1 MEVFM
6 EKIDTIDETNLPES
20 VFGVTFEDAVKYGER
35 LEKRNA
41 TGFVNEPVRNT
52 EQETLW
58 EFMGSKLPDE
68 DETEI
73 TNIMKKLAGEFC

>member
-1 MEVFM
+1 M
-6 EKIDTIDETNLPES
+6 EKVDAVDEANLPKS

-35 LEKRNA
+35 LEKRTA
-41 TGFVNEPVRNT
+41 TEFVNEPVRNT

-68 DETEI
+68 DEREI
-73 TNIMKKLAGEFC
+73 TLRCTCL